1 MKKLILL
8 TMAALMSAMSF
19 AQESN
24 DNVMKIYTSD
34 GIMTPIASKEIK
46 DITFEEHGHR
56 DQQR

>member
-34 GIMTPIASKEIK
+34 GIMTPIASEVIK
-46 DITFEEHGHR
+46 DITFE
-56 DQQR
+56 

>member
-1 MKKLILL
+1 
-8 TMAALMSAMSF
+8 MSF

-46 DITFEEHGHR
+46 DITFEEITPLR
-56 DQQR
+56 EERIVN